1 MAEYR
6 QQLGQYEDLK
16 LRMEQATDHIQ
27 KELLMIEY
35 SQAKAPT
42 LPKSIDDKVRQLQ
55 SDMEQ
60 LKQADGNKY
69 REQLKAAE
77 HGPLLLS
84 GHYVEL
90 VIEGVEM

>member
-6 QQLGQYEDLK
+6 QQLLQYEDLK
-16 LRMEQATDHIQ
+16 RRMEQATDHIQ

-35 SQAKAPT
+35 QKAKAPT
-42 LPKSIDDKVRQLQ
+42 PPKSIDDKIRQLY
-55 SDMEQ
+55 SDIEQ
-60 LKQADGNKY
+60 LTQADGNNY
-69 REQLKAAE
+69 RERLKAAE

>member
-1 MAEYR
+1 
-6 QQLGQYEDLK
+6 
-16 LRMEQATDHIQ
+16 
-27 KELLMIEY
+27 MIEY
-35 SQAKAPT
+35 QQAKEPT

-55 SDMEQ
+55 SDIEQ
-60 LKQADGNKY
+60 LKQADGNQY
-69 REQLKAAE
+69 REQLKSAE